1 MEDKKLNPFYSI
13 QLFGLKNYFDDFVQL
28 FEKNK
33 FPRVLMLSGNKGIG
47 KFTLIFH
54 LINYILSKN
63 TTDTYKDRLNVINKN
78 NYFYKEI
85 LSNICQNFVYISND
99 NEKKIS
105 VDNIRDF
112 KKNFNNTILNKLPR
126 FVVFDDVEL
135 LNVYASNS
143 ILKLIEE
150 PSSSNYFI
158 LINNQKSNIIETI
171 KSRALETKIFL
182 SKDERSKILDQ
193 LIKSK
198 GINDHFIHK
207 YNYYSTPG
215 MVIRYSE
222 IITNLNIDINMSF
235 YEIAFL
241 LLDKYKKNKSPIYLD
256 TLIFFLEIKFQ
267 LKNKNSIELIKL
279 INQKN
284 RLMKLLYDYKKF
296 NLTNNSVLEYIKI
309 SEKSYA

>member
-1 MEDKKLNPFYSI
+1 MF
-13 QLFGLKNYFDDFVQL
+13 
-28 FEKNK
+28 
-33 FPRVLMLSGNKGIG
+33 
-47 KFTLIFH
+47 
-54 LINYILSKN
+54 
-63 TTDTYKDRLNVINKN
+63 
-78 NYFYKEI
+78 
-85 LSNICQNFVYISND
+85 
-99 NEKKIS
+99 
-105 VDNIRDF
+105 
-112 KKNFNNTILNKLPR
+112 
-126 FVVFDDVEL
+126 
-135 LNVYASNS
+135 
-143 ILKLIEE
+143 
-150 PSSSNYFI
+150 
-158 LINNQKSNIIETI
+158 
-171 KSRALETKIFL
+171 ETKIFL

-222 IITNLNIDINMSF
+222 LITNLNIDINTSF

-256 TLIFFLEIKFQ
+256 TLIFFLEIKFK
-267 LKNKNSIELIKL
+267 LKNKNSNELIKL

-296 NLTNNSVLEYIKI
+296 NLTNNTVLEYIKI